1 MVWGTVLT
9 FVCMLRYWMRNV
21 VPRGLQWNCNE
32 VLDVRCTSAEF
43 CSPCDVQQGFR
54 SLCGICGRCSAIH
67 AAYTD
72 KVPHPMRHI
81 QPEFRNLCGIYG
93 GVSAI
98 YIMQQYILQ
107 KYTKFRLIHFGSVL
121 NCRYRSI
128 QTQVSFF
135 QHSTIVALYK
145 KGPGVCRGA
154 RPCAPLRFSHIPML
168 IYPLRGPQPM
178 CHTAGGRSLCGI
190 YGRGSAIYIMQQYI
204 LQKYTKFRLIHFGS
218 VSNCRYRSIQTQV
231 SFFQHS
237 TIAALYKKGP
247 GVCRGAR
254 PCAPLRF
261 SHIPM

>member
-1 MVWGTVLT
+1 MLWEAVENRKGAVKPRPLCTPLGLFFRSSWVVMWGTVLT

-43 CSPCDVQQGFR
+43 CNPCGVQQGA
-54 SLCGICGRCSAIH
+54 AIY
-67 AAYTD
+67 AAYAAE
-72 KVPHPMRHI
+72 VPQPMRHI

-107 KYTKFRLIHFGSVL
+107 KYTKFRLIHFGSVS
-121 NCRYRSI
+121 NYRYRSI
-128 QTQVSFF
+128 Q
-135 QHSTIVALYK
+135 I
-145 KGPGVCRGA
+145 
-154 RPCAPLRFSHIPML
+154 
-168 IYPLRGPQPM
+168 
-178 CHTAGGRSLCGI
+178 
-190 YGRGSAIYIMQQYI
+190 
-204 LQKYTKFRLIHFGS
+204 
-218 VSNCRYRSIQTQV
+218 QV